1 VSVFVDPQMARILAD
16 MAAAPGVDFKTLPIA
31 EARASVDAASIA
43 WNEGAPDLPARDI
56 AVTAEGISLRGRLYH
71 PKPGAVLPVI
81 VYVHG
86 GGWTFGSVE
95 THDGTMRN
103 LAAAS
108 GCAVFGFDYRLAP
121 EHPYPVPLEDTLA
134 AIAFALRGELGP
146 DVDAGRWAL
155 AGDSAGA
162 TLALAAMIRRRD
174 AGLALPAT
182 AALFYGCYAP
192 DFETGSHARFGE
204 GYLLT
209 TVNMRWYWRNYLGA
223 AFDAPPPLAAPLNAD
238 LAGLPPLYL
247 TAAGLDPLADDTVR
261 LADRLAAAGTAF
273 RYDHVP
279 GVVHG
284 CLRMS
289 GKLAPAYGMIAAAAA
304 YITERL

>member
-1 VSVFVDPQMARILAD
+1 MSAFVHPQMARILAAF
-16 MAAAPGVDFKTLPIA
+16 AATPGVDFKTLPIA
-31 EARASVDAASIA
+31 VARASADAGSIA
-43 WNEGAPDLPARDI
+43 WNEGAPDIPAREITLRVDG
-56 AVTAEGISLRGRLYH
+56 ASLRGRLYH
-71 PKPGAVLPVI
+71 PKPGAALPLI

-86 GGWTFGSVE
+86 GGWTFGSVD
-95 THDGTMRN
+95 THDGTMRH
-103 LAAAS
+103 LTTAS

-121 EHPYPVPLEDTLA
+121 EHPYPAPLDDTLA
-134 AIAFALRGELGP
+134 AIAFALEGELGP

-162 TLALAAMIRRRD
+162 TLALAAMIHRRD

-192 DFETGSHARFGE
+192 DFATGSHALFGE
-204 GYLLT
+204 GYILT
-209 TVNMRWYWRNYLGA
+209 TANMRWYWRNYLGP
-223 AFDAPPPLAAPLNAD
+223 AFDAPPVLAAPLNAD

-247 TAAGLDPLADDTVR
+247 TVGGLDPLADDTLR
-261 LADRLAAAGTAF
+261 LADRLAAAGCAF

-279 GVVHG
+279 GVIHG

-289 GKLAPAYGMIAAAAA
+289 RELAPAQAMIDAAAS

>member
-1 VSVFVDPQMARILAD
+1 MSAFIHPQMARILAVF
-16 MAAAPGVDFKTLPIA
+16 AATPGVDLKTLPIA
-31 EARASVDAASIA
+31 EARATSDAASIA
-43 WNEGAPDLPARDI
+43 WNEGAPDMPVREI
-56 AVTAEGISLRGRLYH
+56 AVPVDGASLRGRLYH
-71 PKPGAVLPVI
+71 PKPGTALPLI

-86 GGWTFGSVE
+86 GGWTFGSVD
-95 THDGTMRN
+95 THDGTMRT

-121 EHPYPVPLEDTLA
+121 EHPYPIPLEDTLG
-134 AIAFALRGELGP
+134 AIAFGLSGELGA
-146 DVDAGRWAL
+146 DVDTRRWAL

-162 TLALAAMIRRRD
+162 TLALAAMIQRRD

-192 DFETGSHARFGE
+192 DFDTGSHARFGE

-223 AFDAPPPLAAPLNAD
+223 AFDAPPSLATPLHAD
-238 LAGLPPLYL
+238 LAGLPSLYL
-247 TAAGLDPLADDTVR
+247 SACGLDPLADDTIR
-261 LADRLAAAGTAF
+261 LADRLAAAGVAF
-273 RYDHVP
+273 RYDHVA

-289 GKLAPAYGMIAAAAA
+289 RKLAPAQAMIDAAAA

>member
-1 VSVFVDPQMARILAD
+1 MSAFIHPQMARILAAF
-16 MAAAPGVDFKTLPIA
+16 AATPGVDFKTLPIA
-31 EARASVDAASIA
+31 LARTTADAGSIA
-43 WNEGAPDLPARDI
+43 WNEGAPDIPAREI
-56 AVTAEGISLRGRLYH
+56 AVSADGVSLRGRLYH
-71 PKPGAVLPVI
+71 PKPGTALPVI

-86 GGWTFGSVE
+86 GGWTFGSVD
-95 THDGTMRN
+95 THDGTMRT

-121 EHPYPVPLEDTLA
+121 EHPYPVPLADTLG
-134 AIAFALRGELGP
+134 AIAFALAGELGP
-146 DVDAGRWAL
+146 DVDARRWAL

-162 TLALAAMIRRRD
+162 TLALAAMIQRRD

-192 DFETGSHARFGE
+192 DFVTGSHARFGE

-209 TVNMRWYWRNYLGA
+209 TANMRWYWRNYLGA
-223 AFDAPPPLAAPLNAD
+223 AFEAPPVLAAPLNAD

-247 TAAGLDPLADDTVR
+247 TAGGLDPLADDTLR
-261 LADRLAAAGTAF
+261 LADRLAAAGVAF
-273 RYDHVP
+273 RHDHVP

-289 GKLAPAYGMIAAAAA
+289 RELAPAQAMIDAGAA

>member
-1 VSVFVDPQMARILAD
+1 MSAFIHPQMARILAVF
-16 MAAAPGVDFKTLPIA
+16 AATPGVDLKALPIA
-31 EARASVDAASIA
+31 EARATSDAASIA
-43 WNEGAPDLPARDI
+43 WNEGAPDMPVREI
-56 AVTAEGISLRGRLYH
+56 AVPVDGASLRGRLYH
-71 PKPGAVLPVI
+71 PKPGTALPLI

-86 GGWTFGSVE
+86 GGWTFGSVD
-95 THDGTMRN
+95 THDGTMRT

-108 GCAVFGFDYRLAP
+108 GCAVLGFDYRLAP
-121 EHPYPVPLEDTLA
+121 EHPYPIPLEDTLG
-134 AIAFALRGELGP
+134 AIAFGLSGELGA
-146 DVDAGRWAL
+146 DVDTRRWAL

-162 TLALAAMIRRRD
+162 TLALAAMIQRRD

-192 DFETGSHARFGE
+192 DFDTGSHARFGE

-223 AFDAPPPLAAPLNAD
+223 AFDAPPSLATPLHAD
-238 LAGLPPLYL
+238 LAGLPSLYL
-247 TAAGLDPLADDTVR
+247 SACGLDPLADDTIR
-261 LADRLAAAGTAF
+261 LADRLAAAGVAF
-273 RYDHVP
+273 RYDHVA

-289 GKLAPAYGMIAAAAA
+289 RKLAPAQAMIDAAAA

>member
-1 VSVFVDPQMARILAD
+1 MSTFVHPQMARILAAF
-16 MAAAPGVDFKTLPIA
+16 AAAPGVDFKTLPIA
-31 EARASVDAASIA
+31 EARATADAGSIA
-43 WNEGAPDLPARDI
+43 WNEGAPDLPAREI
-56 AVTAEGISLRGRLYH
+56 AVRVDDASLRGRLYH
-71 PKPGAVLPVI
+71 PKPGTSLPVI

-86 GGWTFGSVE
+86 GGWTFGSVD
-95 THDGTMRN
+95 THDGTMRT

-121 EHPYPVPLEDTLA
+121 EHPYPIPLEDTLG
-134 AIAFALRGELGP
+134 AIDFALRGELGP

-162 TLALAAMIRRRD
+162 TLALAAVIRRRD

-192 DFETGSHARFGE
+192 DFDTGSHARFGE
-204 GYLLT
+204 GYILT
-209 TVNMRWYWRNYLGA
+209 TANMRWYWRNYLGPD
-223 AFDAPPPLAAPLNAD
+223 FDAPPALAAPLNAD

-247 TAAGLDPLADDTVR
+247 TVGGLDPLAGDTVR
-261 LADRLAAAGTAF
+261 LADRLAAAGVAF

-289 GKLAPAYGMIAAAAA
+289 RKLDPAQDMIEAAAA

>member
-1 VSVFVDPQMARILAD
+1 MNAFIHPQMARILAVF
-16 MAAAPGVDFKTLPIA
+16 AATPGVDLKTLPIA
-31 EARASVDAASIA
+31 EARATSDAASIA
-43 WNEGAPDLPARDI
+43 WNEGAPDMPVREI
-56 AVTAEGISLRGRLYH
+56 AVPVDGASLRGRLYH
-71 PKPGAVLPVI
+71 PKPGTALPLI

-86 GGWTFGSVE
+86 GGWTFGSVD
-95 THDGTMRN
+95 THDGTMRT

-108 GCAVFGFDYRLAP
+108 GCAIFGFDYRLAP
-121 EHPYPVPLEDTLA
+121 EHPYPIPLEDTLG
-134 AIAFALRGELGP
+134 AIAFALGGELGS
-146 DVDAGRWAL
+146 DIDARRWAL

-162 TLALAAMIRRRD
+162 TLALAAMIHRRD
-174 AGLALPAT
+174 AGLTLPAT

-192 DFETGSHARFGE
+192 DFDTRSHARFGE

-223 AFDAPPPLAAPLNAD
+223 AFDAPPPLATPLHAD

-247 TAAGLDPLADDTVR
+247 AACGLDPLADDTIR
-261 LADRLAAAGTAF
+261 LADRLAAAGVAF
-273 RYDHVP
+273 RYDHVA

-289 GKLAPAYGMIAAAAA
+289 RKLAPAQAMIDTAAT

>member
-1 VSVFVDPQMARILAD
+1 MSAFIHPQMARILAAF
-16 MAAAPGVDFKTLPIA
+16 AATPGVDFKTLPITL
-31 EARASVDAASIA
+31 ARTTADAGSIA
-43 WNEGAPDLPARDI
+43 WNDGAPDIPAREI
-56 AVTAEGISLRGRLYH
+56 AVSADGVSLRGRLYH
-71 PKPGAVLPVI
+71 PKPGTALPVI

-86 GGWTFGSVE
+86 GGWTFGSVD
-95 THDGTMRN
+95 THDGTMRT

-121 EHPYPVPLEDTLA
+121 EHPYPVPLDDTLG
-134 AIAFALRGELGP
+134 AIAFALAGELGP
-146 DVDAGRWAL
+146 DVDARRWAL

-162 TLALAAMIRRRD
+162 TLALAAMIQRRD

-192 DFETGSHARFGE
+192 DFATGSHARFGE

-209 TVNMRWYWRNYLGA
+209 TANMRWYWRNYLGA
-223 AFDAPPPLAAPLNAD
+223 AFEAPPALAAPLNAD
-238 LAGLPPLYL
+238 LAGLPALYL
-247 TAAGLDPLADDTVR
+247 TAGGLDPLADDTLR
-261 LADRLAAAGTAF
+261 LAERLAAAGCAF
-273 RYDHVP
+273 RHDHVP

-289 GKLAPAYGMIAAAAA
+289 RELAPAQAMIDAGAA

>member
-1 VSVFVDPQMARILAD
+1 MSAFIHPQMARILAAF
-16 MAAAPGVDFKTLPIA
+16 AATPGVDFKTLPIA
-31 EARASVDAASIA
+31 LARTTADAGSIA
-43 WNEGAPDLPARDI
+43 WNEGAPDIPAREI
-56 AVTAEGISLRGRLYH
+56 AVSADGVSLRGRLYH
-71 PKPGAVLPVI
+71 PKPGTALPAI

-86 GGWTFGSVE
+86 GGWTFGSVD
-95 THDGTMRN
+95 THDGTMRT

-121 EHPYPVPLEDTLA
+121 EHPYPVPLDDTLG
-134 AIAFALRGELGP
+134 AIAFALAGELGA
-146 DVDAGRWAL
+146 DVDARRWAL

-192 DFETGSHARFGE
+192 DFATGSHARFGE

-209 TVNMRWYWRNYLGA
+209 TANMRWYWRNYLGA
-223 AFDAPPPLAAPLNAD
+223 AFEAPPVLAAPLNAD
-238 LAGLPPLYL
+238 LAGLPALYL
-247 TAAGLDPLADDTVR
+247 TAGGLDPLADDTLR
-261 LADRLAAAGTAF
+261 LADRLAAAGVAF
-273 RYDHVP
+273 RHDHVP

-289 GKLAPAYGMIAAAAA
+289 RELAPAQAMIDAGAA